1 METWIIITAIA
12 QAIST
17 FVAALAIYQTVQL
30 HNKQMLLEQR
40 QFLLP
45 LWENL
50 QKLNDINPSN
60 PVWIDVIKAV
70 NILELIA
77 VSWEG
82 QLIDENIIR
91 RMYSTLYIEFYQKIQ
106 DCKNPPSNITK
117 DGKQMLLASPATMKL
132 YNQLITEHV
141 DRNHLKPI
149 GR

>member
-1 METWIIITAIA
+1 METWVIVTAVA

-17 FVAALAIYQTVQL
+17 LIAAIAIYQTVQL
-30 HNKQMLLEQR
+30 HRKQMLLEQR

-50 QKLNDINPSN
+50 QRLDDIDPAK
-60 PVWIDVIKAV
+60 PVWVDVIKAV
-70 NILELIA
+70 NLLELVA

-91 RMYSTLYIEFYQKIQ
+91 RMYSTLYIEFFQKIQ
-106 DCKNPPSNITK
+106 ECKSPPSGVTK

-132 YNQLITEHV
+132 YNQLIAEHA
-141 DRNHLKPI
+141 DRNKLKPI